1 MMHKRNLLV
10 ANYGKHQSF
19 FLFPP
24 SPNVGNP
31 RSATELLSNKNA
43 FQWDAYRLL
52 VDRISRSIRQGGVC
66 LWTQGADTPPNR
78 QTLPCPVHAGIH
90 TAFRGQTDTCENI
103 TFAIFVSGR

>member
-1 MMHKRNLLV
+1 MVSTKV
-10 ANYGKHQSF
+10 F

-52 VDRISRSIRQGGVC
+52 VDRISRSIRSWDQR
-66 LWTQGADTPPNR
+66 QTPPPGRHYPAQYMLGYTPPSVDR
-78 QTLPCPVHAGIH
+78 QTPVK
-90 TAFRGQTDTCENI
+90 T
-103 TFAIFVSGR
+103 